1 MDQSVTTRIDT
12 RTHAAARPD
21 LYAAVHKG
29 LRLFMGDTLQRLG
42 STDSNDPAQLAAAI
56 EQVRSL
62 LATCRQHLIHENEF
76 VHPALEA
83 RRPGTSALAAEDHD
97 GHLAAIGALSEE
109 AATTLQGGPAAL
121 HRLYL
126 NLARF
131 VAENFEHMQLEETHH
146 NAVLWAEYDD
156 TELLALHEAL
166 VGSIAPEAMAVFQ
179 RWMIPAV
186 AHVERAAMFAGMRAS
201 APAAAFDGALAAA
214 RDLLPRGEWAKL
226 ARALELPAATGIVE
240 RW

>member
-12 RTHAAARPD
+12 RAHAAARPD

-56 EQVRSL
+56 EQVQSL

-156 TELLALHEAL
+156 AELLALHAAL
-166 VGSIAPEAMAVFQ
+166 VGSIPPEEMAVFQ

-186 AHVERAAMFAGMRAS
+186 DHVERAAMFAGMRAS
-201 APAAAFDGALAAA
+201 APAMVFDGALAAA
-214 RDLLPRGEWAKL
+214 RDLLPRSEWAKL
-226 ARALELPAATGIVE
+226 ARELELPAVSGIVE